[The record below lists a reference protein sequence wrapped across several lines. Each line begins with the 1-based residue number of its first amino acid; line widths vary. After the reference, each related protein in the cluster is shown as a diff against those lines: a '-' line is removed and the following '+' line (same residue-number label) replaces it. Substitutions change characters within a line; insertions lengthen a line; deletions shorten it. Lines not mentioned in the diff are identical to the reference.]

1 MTSSL
6 ETILALATQGTYTAA
21 NNFLELFARYRRR
34 QGLPASTTSFGL
46 ITDLGH
52 QSTNSTTIAL
62 MARNRVLKVSE
73 HQCLTLIEP
82 AFLNN
87 DVFSLDKAASPCM
100 EAIEDPLSLVGT
112 ITCLDPAQM
121 VAQGRA
127 EIEGSSNIPR
137 WYSDGRVS
145 LVMRAF
151 EDALRHQNEGAENN
165 GKGRDDTSPVALLR
179 KQFGELIKSD
189 GSERKIAESFVVKAL
204 VDTVAEMLFIE
215 SSAVDPAKTV
225 AHYGVDSL
233 IAAELR
239 NWFNTAFRAE
249 ISMLDLLDTRTSMRT
264 LASMIVEGALAKAA
278 S

>member
-46 ITDLGH
+46 ITDLGY
-52 QSTNSTTIAL
+52 QSTNPTTIAL
-62 MARNRVLKVSE
+62 MARNKVVKVSE

-87 DVFSLDKAASPCM
+87 DVFSTDKAAGPCM

-121 VAQGRA
+121 VAQGRT

-165 GKGRDDTSPVALLR
+165 SKGRDDTSPVALLR

-189 GSERKIAESFVVKAL
+189 GPERKRAESFVVKAL

-264 LASMIVEGALAKAA
+264 LASMIVEGALVKAA